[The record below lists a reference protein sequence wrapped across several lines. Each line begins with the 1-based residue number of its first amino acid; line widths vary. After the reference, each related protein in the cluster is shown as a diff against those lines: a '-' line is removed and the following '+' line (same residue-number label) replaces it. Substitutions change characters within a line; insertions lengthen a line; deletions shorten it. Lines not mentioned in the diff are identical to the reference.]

1 MPKNWKLPKR
11 KQPVW
16 SVVRKIIKPFVKVDS
31 VEFEGDQFPDTCI
44 IVSNHNNKKG
54 PVVFEMNLPI
64 HHVTWGA
71 HQMLGSYKD
80 RFLYLRDVFYMQKN
94 GIKKFKA
101 TLRAG
106 FEALFSIYFYKG
118 IKVLPT
124 YPDGRFLKT
133 VRYSMQVLESGAA
146 ISLYPEDSDE
156 GYFDEMTHFHPG
168 FVMLAQT
175 YFKKHG
181 VDLPVFP
188 MYYGRAKNKIVVGKP
203 LYVQELISKGLSRA
217 DVAEVFR
224 TEVNRLY
231 NQYFKA

>member
-16 SVVRKIIKPFVKVDS
+16 GVVRRIIKPFVKVKT
-31 VEFEGDQFPDTCI
+31 VEFEGERFPDTCI

-54 PVVFEMNLPI
+54 PVVFEINLPI
-64 HHVTWGA
+64 YHVTWGA

-106 FEALFSIYFYKG
+106 FEAIFSIFFYKG

-124 YPDGRFLKT
+124 YPDRRFLKT
-133 VRYSMQVLESGAA
+133 IRWSMQVLESGAA
-146 ISLYPEDSDE
+146 ISLYPEDSDQ
-156 GYFDEMTHFHPG
+156 GYFDVMTHFHPG
-168 FVMLAQT
+168 FIMLSNT
-175 YFKKHG
+175 YYNKTG

-188 MYYGRAKNKIVVGKP
+188 MYYGRKKNKIVVGKP
-203 LYVQELISKGLSRA
+203 LYVQELAKQGLTR
-217 DVAEVFR
+217 DEIAETFKDR
-224 TEVNRLY
+224 VNHLFHK
-231 NQYFKA
+231 YFKE

>member
-16 SVVRKIIKPFVKVDS
+16 GVVRRIIKPFVKVKT
-31 VEFEGDQFPDTCI
+31 VEFEGERFPDTCI

-54 PVVFEMNLPI
+54 PVVFEINLPI
-64 HHVTWGA
+64 YHVTWGA
-71 HQMLGSYKD
+71 HQMLGNYKD

-106 FEALFSIYFYKG
+106 FEAIFSIFFYKG

-124 YPDGRFLKT
+124 YPDRRFLKT
-133 VRYSMQVLESGAA
+133 IRWSMQVLESGAA

-156 GYFDEMTHFHPG
+156 GYFDVMTHFHPG
-168 FVMLAQT
+168 FIMLSNT
-175 YFKKHG
+175 YYNKTG
-181 VDLPVFP
+181 IDLPVFP
-188 MYYGRAKNKIVVGKP
+188 MYYGRKKNKIVVGKP
-203 LYVQELISKGLSRA
+203 LYVQELTKQGLTR
-217 DVAEVFR
+217 DEIAETFKDR
-224 TEVNRLY
+224 VNNLFHK
-231 NQYFKA
+231 YFKE